1 MHLTTPSDS
10 AVSPVVGSI
19 IMVAMTVM
27 LASIIGSFVLDL
39 GNNASTSPHANVEF
53 AQDSE
58 GGEVTA
64 RVTTMENADH
74 VTLVA
79 NGGEISDGDCT
90 GEHAGDSTRCSL
102 EDIGDK
108 ATIGSL
114 NDGDRITVVGYKQGE
129 QRVLKTY
136 TFRR

>member
-1 MHLTTPSDS
+1 MKLEAQDNR

-39 GNNASTSPHANVEF
+39 GDNASTSPHANVEF
-53 AQDSE
+53 AQDSDA
-58 GGEVTA
+58 GEVTA

-74 VTLVA
+74 VTIAVH
-79 NGGEISDGDCT
+79 GGEISDGDCI
-90 GEHAGDSTRCSL
+90 GEHAGDNTRCSL
-102 EDIGDK
+102 ENIGDR
-108 ATIGSL
+108 ATVNNL
-114 NDGDRITVVGYKQGE
+114 NDGDRITVVGYKKGE